1 VSVQT
6 VSLLRDRS
14 RDDSGR
20 VAMVELFFDLVFVFA
35 VTQLS
40 HHLLEHLNPAGVV
53 QTLLMFLA
61 LWWLWIFTT
70 WTTNWLD
77 PERVPVRLM
86 LFALMLGGLMLSSS
100 IPQAFAERGLAFAVA
115 FAAMQLFRTAFMVFA
130 FARHGRPDQTR
141 NYARILVW
149 LLASTVL
156 WVLGGLAEPAA
167 RLGWWTAAV
176 ALEYAGPIAYF
187 RVPGL
192 GRSRTE
198 SWDVEGRHIAERCA
212 LFVIIALGE
221 SLLITGATFADA
233 RWTAVTLAAFA
244 TALLGSIAMW
254 WIYFDTG
261 ADRASRRI
269 ARSGDPG
276 RLARLAYTYLHLP
289 IAAGIIVTAVAD
301 ELVLAHPLHAEN
313 AAIATI
319 LGGPALYLLGTTS
332 FKWATNERRLPPL
345 SHLAGLLLLCALA
358 PFAFAHLLS
367 ALALGAITTAILML
381 VATWETIALRGTGP
395 GRAES

>member
-156 WVLGGLAEPAA
+156 WVLGGLAEPTA

-261 ADRASRRI
+261 ADARAAGSRVPEIRAASRAWRTPI
-269 ARSGDPG
+269 CICRSRPG
-276 RLARLAYTYLHLP
+276 SSSPQWPTNSCSRTRCMRRT
-289 IAAGIIVTAVAD
+289 
-301 ELVLAHPLHAEN
+301 
-313 AAIATI
+313 
-319 LGGPALYLLGTTS
+319 PALPR
-332 FKWATNERRLPPL
+332 FWVDRRYTCSAPQVSNGPPICAGSRRCRTWPACCCCARWRRSP
-345 SHLAGLLLLCALA
+345 SHTCC
-358 PFAFAHLLS
+358 PHS
-367 ALALGAITTAILML
+367 RW
-381 VATWETIALRGTGP
+381 VRSRP
-395 GRAES
+395 RS

>member
-1 VSVQT
+1 MSVHT

-77 PERVPVRLM
+77 PDRVPVRLM

-100 IPQAFAERGLAFAVA
+100 IPQAFAGRGLAFAVA

-156 WVLGGLAEPAA
+156 WMMGGLAEPAA

-192 GRSRTE
+192 GRSRTA

-254 WIYFDTG
+254 WIYFDTA

-269 ARSGDPG
+269 ERSGDPG

-289 IAAGIIVTAVAD
+289 IAAGIIVTAVPTNSCSRIRCMRRTPPSSRSWAGRRCTCW
-301 ELVLAHPLHAEN
+301 AP
-313 AAIATI
+313 
-319 LGGPALYLLGTTS
+319 PAS
-332 FKWATNERRLPPL
+332 N
-345 SHLAGLLLLCALA
+345 GLLTSAGSRRCRIWPACCCCARWRRS
-358 PFAFAHLLS
+358 PS
-367 ALALGAITTAILML
+367 RTCCPRWR
-381 VATWETIALRGTGP
+381 WERSRP
-395 GRAES
+395 RS